1 MTKVFP
7 QIKIRKKRVMYQK
20 KIQIKRVMYQ
30 KKIQIKRTQQG
41 KIRQIRMLQRKTHL
55 IRIQKKII
63 LLYQIK
69 IQPMKKMTKIISNVM

>member
-1 MTKVFP
+1 MLITEERESINLFE
-7 QIKIRKKRVMYQK
+7 QII
-20 KIQIKRVMYQ
+20 
-30 KKIQIKRTQQG
+30 QQG

-69 IQPMKKMTKIISNVM
+69 IQPMKKMIKIISNVM